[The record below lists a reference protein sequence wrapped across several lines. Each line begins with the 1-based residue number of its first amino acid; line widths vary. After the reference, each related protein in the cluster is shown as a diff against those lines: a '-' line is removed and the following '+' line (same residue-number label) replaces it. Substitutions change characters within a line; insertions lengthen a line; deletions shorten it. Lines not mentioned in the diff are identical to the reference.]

1 MFEQNKEHQ
10 RIKERKDNEMM
21 HRVNHDVMLRAN
33 YQSDNVVLAKRRQRE
48 RADREHER
56 SLVETEECALRD
68 RRETNRLVQEQEE
81 LADKLQ
87 NLRMEQKSHEARIRR
102 VCDESEELKQLEQK
116 LKRRAL
122 KVSRKQPRTKDDEL
136 HTCPILA

>member
-1 MFEQNKEHQ
+1 MNNIILFDSRYRLWFSIRLVDLRDSMYLQ
-10 RIKERKDNEMM
+10 ERKDNEMM

-56 SLVETEECALRD
+56 SLVETEEHALRD

-102 VCDESEELKQLEQK
+102 VCDESE
-116 LKRRAL
+116 
-122 KVSRKQPRTKDDEL
+122 
-136 HTCPILA
+136 

>member
-1 MFEQNKEHQ
+1 MDV
-10 RIKERKDNEMM
+10 RIERYDGKGYISPSS
-21 HRVNHDVMLRAN
+21 RV
-33 YQSDNVVLAKRRQRE
+33 
-48 RADREHER
+48 RADRDHER
-56 SLVETEECALRD
+56 SLVETEEHALRD
-68 RRETNRLVQEQEE
+68 RRETDRLVQEQEE
-81 LADKLQ
+81 IADKLQ

-136 HTCPILA
+136 HTCPILATSR